1 MRSQNVSPLSLEEH
15 RELGKEMKTTAAH
28 LRQLCGMVVG
38 VYGPQNR
45 AGFSFLKAMEALE
58 RLNQDLETQA
68 VQDLKGYGVHG
79 LYV

>member
-1 MRSQNVSPLSLEEH
+1 
-15 RELGKEMKTTAAH
+15 
-28 LRQLCGMVVG
+28 
-38 VYGPQNR
+38 
-45 AGFSFLKAMEALE
+45 MEALE